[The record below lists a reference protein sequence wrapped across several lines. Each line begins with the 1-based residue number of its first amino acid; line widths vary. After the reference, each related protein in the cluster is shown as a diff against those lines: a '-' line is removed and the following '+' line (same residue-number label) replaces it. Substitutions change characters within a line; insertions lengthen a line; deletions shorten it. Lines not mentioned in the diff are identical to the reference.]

1 MTDNAKSRAVPVGRL
16 SRLARLGTLAGG
28 IASGM
33 VAEGARRLAS
43 GQRPQWQDLLLT
55 PANATRFAHQLSQM
69 RGAAMKMGQL
79 LSMDAGDLLPPTLRD
94 ILATLRE
101 DAHTMPLSQLADVL
115 EQEWGEDWQTRF
127 KRFSFQP
134 VAAASIG
141 QVHRA
146 ELASGQTLAIK
157 VQYPGVAR
165 SIDSDVD
172 NVASLLRLSGLLPPG
187 FELATLL
194 TEAKR
199 QLHQEADYQQEAAN
213 LQHYRQLLAGHADLL
228 LPQAVPELCT
238 PRILAMD
245 FIDSVPITTLQQAP
259 QAERDR
265 VATLLFDLLLR
276 EIFDFA
282 YLQSDP
288 NFANYRYQPDSGQ
301 LVLLDFGATRRLP
314 ADTVQHYRRLL
325 LAAQAQ
331 DRQAL
336 GEAATTL
343 GYFPQQVSARH
354 YDEVMAIFLLACEP
368 LRHAGAYDFGN
379 STLAARMRDAGWAMR
394 HERDAWHTPPV
405 DALFLHRKV
414 AGLYLLA
421 ARLQARVDIASLFAR
436 YTQL

>member
-1 MTDNAKSRAVPVGRL
+1 MTDNAKSRPVPVGRL
-16 SRLARLGTLAGG
+16 SRLTRLGSLAGG
-28 IASGM
+28 IAGGM

-55 PANATRFAHQLSQM
+55 PANAARFAHQLSQM

-79 LSMDAGDLLPPTLRD
+79 LSMDAGDLVPPALRD

-101 DAHTMPLSQLADVL
+101 DAHTMPLSQLAEVL
-115 EQEWGEDWQTRF
+115 EQEWGDDWQTRF

-146 ELASGQTLAIK
+146 ELASGETLAIK

-187 FELATLL
+187 FDLDTLL

-265 VATLLFDLLLR
+265 IATLLFDLLLR
-276 EIFDFA
+276 EIFNFA
-282 YLQSDP
+282 CLQSDP
-288 NFANYRYQPDSGQ
+288 NFANYRYQPASGQ
-301 LVLLDFGATRRLP
+301 LVLLDFGATRRLG
-314 ADTVQHYRRLL
+314 ADNVQHYRRLL

-336 GEAATTL
+336 GEAATAL

-368 LRHAGAYDFGN
+368 LRHTGAYDFGS

-421 ARLQARVDIASLFAR
+421 ARLQARVDIAALFAR
-436 YTQL
+436 HAG